1 MILVIDNNETQF
13 MGNIRSIL
21 KKNSCRYKVKNFR
34 KVTMRDAKGVDAII
48 LSGGVGSSS
57 DLDSPDYLEEINI
70 VMRSGKPIFGI
81 CLGFEIIC
89 HVYGFEVESMPYL
102 EKGVVTIEIR
112 EKDLLF
118 KNCSSTMNVFEWHRD
133 KVNNVGKY
141 LKVLATSKD
150 GIEAIKH
157 RTKPIYGVQ
166 FHPSL
171 LSDNEGYKTLENFLK
186 LIS

>member
-1 MILVIDNNETQF
+1 MILVINNNETKF

-21 KKNSCRYKVKNFR
+21 KKNGCSYKVKDFR
-34 KVTMRDAKGVDAII
+34 KVTMRDAKGIDAVI

-70 VMRSGKPIFGI
+70 VLRSRKPIFGI

-89 HVYGFEVESMPYL
+89 HAYGFEVESMPYL
-102 EKGVVTIEIR
+102 EKGLVTIKIR
-112 EKDLLF
+112 KKDLLF
-118 KNCSSTMNVFEWHRD
+118 KNCSSTMDVFEWHRD
-133 KVNNVGKY
+133 RVNNVSKN
-141 LKVLATSKD
+141 LEVLATSKD

-166 FHPSL
+166 FHPSVI
-171 LSDNEGYKTLENFLK
+171 SDNEGYKTLENFLK